1 MKKKKKRGTK
11 NPKEKGNRNERKIA
25 VEMSNW
31 MFGDKSILF
40 RDASSGARKVAYV
53 GDIVPVKQMPWKY
66 FPFFLEVKSGYNKNT
81 ATFYN
86 QKLLR
91 EWIIK
96 YTGQLTEEQSNL
108 FIIVSHDY
116 KQNFIICNKK
126 LSLLD
131 WILCIKVN
139 DKKYYSYMYKD
150 LLEININD
158 LLDDLNCKNI
168 RYS

>member
-1 MKKKKKRGTK
+1 MKKKKAKTK

-25 VEMSNW
+25 VEMSEW

-66 FPFFLEVKSGYNKNT
+66 FPWFIEAKSGYNKDI

-91 EWIIK
+91 EWIVK
-96 YTGQLTEEQSNL
+96 YTSQLTEEQSNL
-108 FIIVSHDY
+108 LLVIRHDH
-116 KQNFIICNKK
+116 KQPFVICNKE
-126 LSLLD
+126 LTLLD
-131 WILCIKVN
+131 WTLCIKVN
-139 DKKYYSYMYKD
+139 EKKYYSYLYKD
-150 LLEININD
+150 LLEVDIND
-158 LLDDLNCKNI
+158 LLNDLSVKDILYN
-168 RYS
+168 